1 MGLPFVFYSFGGI
14 YTSEPQGCSSCGNI
28 YDKHYTRNV
37 LSARDADLER
47 ASWAWSRCGVP
58 SRIPRKWIP
67 FPLPNAAHFG
77 FSLALATTL
86 VQPHHLRTRERERIT
101 SIRDWFISSSFDL
114 FSRFKERPYE
124 IHKSLENKL
133 SFRVNLIEKPTRC
146 NRAVEFIIPLFLNL

>member
-1 MGLPFVFYSFGGI
+1 MSGTLYPKCQRLNSGTGLPRMGPPFVFYFFGDI
-14 YTSEPQGCSSCGNI
+14 YTSGRQGCSSFGNI
-28 YDKHYTRNV
+28 YDSHYTRNV

-58 SRIPRKWIP
+58 SHIPRKWIP

-114 FSRFKERPYE
+114 LSRFKERLYE
-124 IHKSLENKL
+124 LHKSLLDKL
-133 SFRVNLIEKPTRC
+133 SL
-146 NRAVEFIIPLFLNL
+146 RA